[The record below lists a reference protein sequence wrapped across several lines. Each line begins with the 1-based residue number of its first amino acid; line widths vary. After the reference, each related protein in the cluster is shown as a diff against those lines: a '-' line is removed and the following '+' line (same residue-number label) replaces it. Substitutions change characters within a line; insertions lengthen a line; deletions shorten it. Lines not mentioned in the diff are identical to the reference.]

1 MLEKVK
7 SKLNIVTFFIVFS
20 AIWLTIMSFAVPIS
34 QTPDEFTHFINMM
47 DLYGTPVY
55 IHETTGTLY
64 DDAEL
69 TTFNAEGVH
78 PVNAE
83 AYKKAGM
90 QRYEHKLKITDFKPS
105 VSAVKFLPAAIGFY
119 LGVLLRL
126 PKLVCLQMAELFSA
140 LFFIVLG
147 AIALKKA
154 PFKKEVFL
162 FTMLMP
168 MTIQQCSSFNPD
180 VIVIACSVLLT
191 AWILD
196 MKFREGDVTWKD
208 IIVLGLLSFEILIAK
223 QIYVL
228 LAASIIIVPFS
239 KYKLPIGKKFDL
251 AEIIK
256 KYKFVFIGILI
267 LMIAAVLFVTRD
279 FYYFKVLYACMLEP
293 GRTLLLMR
301 ATISNLY
308 TYYEQTFVGCF
319 GWLDVYVSYNYITIF
334 FIMMFYVGLFL
345 KKEELDKYKQLKMW
359 NRIVMVLIAVAISVF
374 VFLSMATWSFELQG
388 FDKYVDINT
397 IRGYLFKITGLLGV
411 QGRYF
416 IPVIPML
423 LVPLGPGN
431 ELKNKKTFYIIQG
444 LFYLFSMYYVTKL
457 VMFRYWG

>member
-251 AEIIK
+251 AVPRMDLFHALCASEEGFIQLSSHVGNYELVGYSLVSPRRINALVYSGETATVMQNRALLFGETNVRMVPVSEDLSHIFMLNNALADGEIASLPGDR
-256 KYKFVFIGILI
+256 VFGSQKT
-267 LMIAAVLFVTRD
+267 VSCRF
-279 FYYFKVLYACMLEP
+279 FGEP
-293 GRTLLLMR
+293 
-301 ATISNLY
+301 A
-308 TYYEQTFVGCF
+308 
-319 GWLDVYVSYNYITIF
+319 
-334 FIMMFYVGLFL
+334 
-345 KKEELDKYKQLKMW
+345 
-359 NRIVMVLIAVAISVF
+359 
-374 VFLSMATWSFELQG
+374 
-388 FDKYVDINT
+388 
-397 IRGYLFKITGLLGV
+397 
-411 QGRYF
+411 
-416 IPVIPML
+416 
-423 LVPLGPGN
+423 
-431 ELKNKKTFYIIQG
+431 
-444 LFYLFSMYYVTKL
+444 
-457 VMFRYWG
+457 